1 MKQLYQSMVSTALYL
16 KQQIETMRSSNL
28 WGALLWQL
36 NEIWPTGG
44 WGSLEYGTPGA
55 GQVVGG
61 RWKPLHYWLANL
73 LFADVLISCGTVN
86 GATSFADFALVCF
99 AKNDHG
105 ALGFDGTATVEVVH
119 HVQGEDLARYEPCQ
133 CKLPF
138 GPTLPP
144 CIPSSC
150 ALCLDLLPA
159 WILCP
164 DPQP

>member
-61 RWKPLHYWLANL
+61 RWKPLHYWFRSYLY
-73 LFADVLISCGTVN
+73 ADVM
-86 GATSFADFALVCF
+86 ATCDGEGLCFVRNSAGWTTPSLMVC
-99 AKNDHG
+99 
-105 ALGFDGTATVEVVH
+105 
-119 HVQGEDLARYEPCQ
+119 
-133 CKLPF
+133 
-138 GPTLPP
+138 
-144 CIPSSC
+144 
-150 ALCLDLLPA
+150 
-159 WILCP
+159 
-164 DPQP
+164 